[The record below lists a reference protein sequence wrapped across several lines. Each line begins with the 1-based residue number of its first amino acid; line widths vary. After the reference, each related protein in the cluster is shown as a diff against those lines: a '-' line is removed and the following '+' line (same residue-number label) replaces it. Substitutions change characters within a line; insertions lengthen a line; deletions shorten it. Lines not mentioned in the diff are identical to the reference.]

1 MRLSGK
7 EITKYWGKK
16 NKTQNLKKKKK
27 SMKLKAKSLVKIN
40 NTKTRNPKPA
50 MPVILVPRT
59 LKQEDP
65 ENEVSLGDPAMP

>member
-1 MRLSGK
+1 
-7 EITKYWGKK
+7 
-16 NKTQNLKKKKK
+16 
-27 SMKLKAKSLVKIN
+27 MKLKAKSLVKIN